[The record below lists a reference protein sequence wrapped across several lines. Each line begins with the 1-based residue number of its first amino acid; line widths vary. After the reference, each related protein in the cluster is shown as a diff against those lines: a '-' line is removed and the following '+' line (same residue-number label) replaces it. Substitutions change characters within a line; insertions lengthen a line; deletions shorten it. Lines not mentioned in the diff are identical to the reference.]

1 MTGRDD
7 QNLPH
12 DEVVQS
18 CHEMLRNP
26 KTHLSRAPLFNDQI
40 FLQDQQEDA
49 TDNHNGERGFL
60 DSVKT
65 FVKGKADNLNSS
77 NAWTS
82 GVSYQKLADFTK
94 SCLDRYEKSRVQ
106 PGAAVG
112 AIAAQSIGEPGTQ
125 MTLKTFH
132 FAGIANLQITQG
144 VPRMK
149 EIINASKDISTPII
163 TCQLY
168 ESKNTTVARI
178 VKGRIEQTF
187 IKDIADWVSNVW
199 SISRNYLELK
209 LDMDLIRRLELDID
223 AHHVRKCILKAKK
236 LQLKERDVMATRSYV
251 RIDARPNVK
260 GKVDDEKKKEPKEG
274 DSTDE
279 AETFARALHLS
290 RLLPDVPVA
299 GYANAARATIKYENE
314 QNSLLVEGYGLLNC
328 MITDG
333 VNGLRTT
340 TNSIVEAR
348 DVLGIEGARQ
358 TIINE
363 ISSVMGEM
371 DIDPRHMHLLGDVM
385 TYRGEVL
392 GITRFGLSKMRD
404 SVLQLAS
411 FEKTTDHLFEAA
423 WHAKRDKIEGV
434 SECII
439 MGQTISQGTGAFQV
453 VHPFDLPSDYLHRK
467 ETLFESAWAEL

>member
-1 MTGRDD
+1 MNKVCTAILQD
-7 QNLPH
+7 
-12 DEVVQS
+12 
-18 CHEMLRNP
+18 P
-26 KTHLSRAPLFNDQI
+26 KKHLSRSPLFDTR
-40 FLQDQQEDA
+40 LAHEDNQGA
-49 TDNHNGERGFL
+49 ISDNHNGERDFL
-60 DSVKT
+60 QSVQS
-65 FVKGKADNLNSS
+65 FVEAKAARLNSS
-77 NAWTS
+77 WDWMPGFS
-82 GVSYQKLADFTK
+82 RRKLLDFTK
-94 SCLDRYEKSRVQ
+94 SCLERYEKARVE

-168 ESKNTTVARI
+168 EARNVTAARI
-178 VKGRIEQTF
+178 VKGRIEQTYV
-187 IKDIADWVSNVW
+187 KDIAEWVSNVW
-199 SISRNYLELK
+199 STSRMYLELK
-209 LDMDLIRRLELDID
+209 LDEDLIRQLELEID
-223 AHHVRKCILKAKK
+223 ADRVKKCLVGAKK
-236 LQLKERDVMATRSYV
+236 LQLKPEDVMATRNYV
-251 RIDARPNVK
+251 RIDARPRAKVK
-260 GKVDDEKKKEPKEG
+260 SADEIKK
-274 DSTDE
+274 DSKYSGASGE

-299 GYANAARATIKYENE
+299 GYPNAARATIKSENG

-333 VNGLRTT
+333 VDGLRTT

-348 DVLGIEGARQ
+348 EVLGIEGARQ

-371 DIDPRHMHLLGDVM
+371 DIDPRHMQLLGDVM

-423 WHAKRDKIEGV
+423 WHAKRDRIEGV

-453 VHPFDLPSDYLHRK
+453 VQPFSIPDGFPEKK
-467 ETLFESAWAEL
+467 ETIFESAWAESERRRC